1 MGFRALEFMWDPGPL
16 PCALLRAQV
25 ASVFFVSLFKGGLL
39 EERGDGRNTDMQVG
53 PGFRV

>member
-1 MGFRALEFMWDPGPL
+1 MEFMWDPGPL